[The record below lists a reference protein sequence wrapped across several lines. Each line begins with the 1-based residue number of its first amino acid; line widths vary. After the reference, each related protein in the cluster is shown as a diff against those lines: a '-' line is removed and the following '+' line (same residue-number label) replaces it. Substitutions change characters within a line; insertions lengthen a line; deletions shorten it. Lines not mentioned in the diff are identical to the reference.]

1 MTGRTRGL
9 MAFHR
14 ARTLIDQLPED
25 GSMDFYASLMLAL
38 PVPASPCSA
47 AAAWTAPP
55 RADMGTADI
64 SA

>member
-25 GSMDFYASLMLAL
+25 GSMDFYASLMLEL
-38 PVPASPCSA
+38 PVPRVAMLRRRSMD
-47 AAAWTAPP
+47 
-55 RADMGTADI
+55 RAESRRYGNR
-64 SA
+64 